1 MNSMIIGHY
10 SHKNGQAEILNFSE
24 QEKKQVI
31 LNGKK
36 TWVQR
41 GKTLYC
47 KKVTYATYMRNLKRL
62 IKKHNQG

>member
-1 MNSMIIGHY
+1 MNSRIIGHY
-10 SHKNGQAEILNFSE
+10 SHKNGQAEIFDFSE

-31 LNGKK
+31 LKGKK
-36 TWVQR
+36 AQR
-41 GKTLYC
+41 ISGKTLYC